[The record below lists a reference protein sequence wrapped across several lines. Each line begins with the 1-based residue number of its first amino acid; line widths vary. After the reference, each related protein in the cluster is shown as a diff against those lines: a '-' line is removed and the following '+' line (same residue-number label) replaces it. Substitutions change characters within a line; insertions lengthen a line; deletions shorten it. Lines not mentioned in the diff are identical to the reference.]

1 MAGHGG
7 ARLGEAWLGKARQAG
22 LGGARQGKARQ
33 GKARQAW
40 LGMAWRGKAGQAW
53 PGLSRRGWA
62 RRGEARQARLG
73 WSRARRGKARQAWLG
88 GARQGRRGMARLGR
102 AGPGGAGAGRR
113 GEAGKAGEAWPGR
126 AWLGMAGR
134 GKAGAARPGLA
145 RRGAAR
151 QGKAGMARHLETEN
165 HNQKEARPTMQ
176 RKRQSLTKPAVTP
189 TQGAIVV
196 EQPSELFV
204 AVEVTGSTSYIQSN
218 FSQKAVEEML
228 RKHMGHSVQKT
239 PKKPSEVLERATIR
253 NVDGHVS
260 IPPVAF
266 KSAMVSAAS
275 NMKALKKTA
284 LRTGLFVEGASIPIR
299 FAEMV
304 PRMDMV
310 RTSGMARTPDV
321 RFRPSFVGWTAR
333 LGIRFA
339 DTFSHP

>member
-1 MAGHGG
+1 
-7 ARLGEAWLGKARQAG
+7 
-22 LGGARQGKARQ
+22 
-33 GKARQAW
+33 
-40 LGMAWRGKAGQAW
+40 
-53 PGLSRRGWA
+53 
-62 RRGEARQARLG
+62 
-73 WSRARRGKARQAWLG
+73 
-88 GARQGRRGMARLGR
+88 
-102 AGPGGAGAGRR
+102 
-113 GEAGKAGEAWPGR
+113 
-126 AWLGMAGR
+126 
-134 GKAGAARPGLA
+134 
-145 RRGAAR
+145 
-151 QGKAGMARHLETEN
+151 
-165 HNQKEARPTMQ
+165 MQ

-204 AVEVTGSTSYIQSN
+204 AVEVTGSTSYIQNN

-284 LRTGLFVEGASIPIR
+284 LRTGLFVEGASLPIR

-333 LGIRFA
+333 MVIRFA
-339 DTFSHP
+339 DTFSHQSVIDLLNRAGRVGVGEWRPEKNGTHGQFSVTRAIEKRAELEEIRAACAVALVPLVIPEWALNLEIDPETLAAMFGDQGEEVAS